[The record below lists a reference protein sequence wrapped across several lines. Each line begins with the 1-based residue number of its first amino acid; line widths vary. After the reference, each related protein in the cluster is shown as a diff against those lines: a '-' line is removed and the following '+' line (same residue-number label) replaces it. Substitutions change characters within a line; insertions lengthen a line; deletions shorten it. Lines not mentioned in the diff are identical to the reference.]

1 MKSNRLLLTLAW
13 LLVAWVGK
21 AQYTEDILG
30 TTYQQQ
36 TICMPDDY
44 EGKTVSTLVRKAEP
58 QTGRRAIL
66 YIHGYNDYFFQAQLG
81 DSVAAH
87 GYNFYALD
95 LRKYGRSLLP
105 NQDAFYCRSLDEYFA
120 DIDTAIAL
128 IQKEG
133 SREIILMGHSTGG
146 LISSYYLKHHPQAPV
161 VGLALNSPFL
171 DWNFGW
177 LMESVAIP
185 TVSFL
190 GKFFP
195 DWIIQGTSGDASY
208 AKSLLQTFKGEWTFD
223 TSLKMPLGHPKK
235 AGWIRAIHSA
245 QQDIQ
250 DECAIQCPILLLSS
264 TRSYPETNEWHD
276 EYMSSD
282 IVLSVEDIQKFG
294 KQLGP
299 NVTAQEIEG
308 GMHDLIL
315 SPKPARD
322 HTYQILFGWLDSIK

>member
-1 MKSNRLLLTLAW
+1 MKSNRLLLTLTW
-13 LLVAWVGK
+13 LLVAWVGR

-30 TTYQQQ
+30 TTYQRQ

-177 LMESVAIP
+177 FMESVAIP

-190 GKFFP
+190 GKFSP
-195 DWIIQGTSGDASY
+195 TG
-208 AKSLLQTFKGEWTFD
+208 LFKEPVEIPR
-223 TSLKMPLGHPKK
+223 MPKVCCKPSKENGH
-235 AGWIRAIHSA
+235 S
-245 QQDIQ
+245 
-250 DECAIQCPILLLSS
+250 IL
-264 TRSYPETNEWHD
+264 P
-276 EYMSSD
+276 
-282 IVLSVEDIQKFG
+282 
-294 KQLGP
+294 
-299 NVTAQEIEG
+299 
-308 GMHDLIL
+308 
-315 SPKPARD
+315 
-322 HTYQILFGWLDSIK
+322 

>member
-13 LLVAWVGK
+13 LLVAWVSK

-30 TTYQQQ
+30 ATYQQQ
-36 TICMPDDY
+36 TISMPDDY

-81 DSVAAH
+81 DSVVAH

-177 LMESVAIP
+177 FMESVAIP

-223 TSLKMPLGHPKK
+223 TSLKMP
-235 AGWIRAIHSA
+235 AGYGLFIPHNKTYKTSVPSNALS
-245 QQDIQ
+245 
-250 DECAIQCPILLLSS
+250 CCSLLHVHTRKQMNGTTNICLRISFFRSMTSRSS
-264 TRSYPETNEWHD
+264 GNSWDRT
-276 EYMSSD
+276 
-282 IVLSVEDIQKFG
+282 
-294 KQLGP
+294 
-299 NVTAQEIEG
+299 
-308 GMHDLIL
+308 
-315 SPKPARD
+315 
-322 HTYQILFGWLDSIK
+322 

>member
-1 MKSNRLLLTLAW
+1 
-13 LLVAWVGK
+13 
-21 AQYTEDILG
+21 
-30 TTYQQQ
+30 
-36 TICMPDDY
+36 
-44 EGKTVSTLVRKAEP
+44 
-58 QTGRRAIL
+58 
-66 YIHGYNDYFFQAQLG
+66 
-81 DSVAAH
+81 
-87 GYNFYALD
+87 
-95 LRKYGRSLLP
+95 
-105 NQDAFYCRSLDEYFA
+105 
-120 DIDTAIAL
+120 
-128 IQKEG
+128 
-133 SREIILMGHSTGG
+133 
-146 LISSYYLKHHPQAPV
+146 
-161 VGLALNSPFL
+161 
-171 DWNFGW
+171 
-177 LMESVAIP
+177 MESVAIP

-282 IVLSVEDIQKFG
+282 IVLSVDDIQKFG

-308 GMHDLIL
+308 GIHDLIL

>member
-13 LLVAWVGK
+13 LLVAWVGR

-30 TTYQQQ
+30 ATYQQQ

-81 DSVAAH
+81 DSVVAH

-146 LISSYYLKHHPQAPV
+146 LISSYYLAPV

-177 LMESVAIP
+177 FMESVAIP

-223 TSLKMPLGHPKK
+223 TSLKCR
-235 AGWIRAIHSA
+235 WV
-245 QQDIQ
+245 
-250 DECAIQCPILLLSS
+250 ILKRPVGYGLFIPHNKTYKTSVPSNALSCCFLLRVHTRKQMNGTTNICLRISFFRSMTSRSS
-264 TRSYPETNEWHD
+264 GNSWDRT
-276 EYMSSD
+276 
-282 IVLSVEDIQKFG
+282 
-294 KQLGP
+294 
-299 NVTAQEIEG
+299 
-308 GMHDLIL
+308 
-315 SPKPARD
+315 
-322 HTYQILFGWLDSIK
+322 

>member
-1 MKSNRLLLTLAW
+1 MKPKCLLLTLAL
-13 LLVAWVGK
+13 LLVVLAGK
-21 AQYTEDILG
+21 AQYTTDILG
-30 TTYQQQ
+30 TNYQRQ
-36 TICMPDDY
+36 TIDMPNDY
-44 EGKTVSTLVRKAEP
+44 EGKTVCTLVRKVEP
-58 QTGRRAIL
+58 QAGRKAIL

-81 DSVAAH
+81 DSVTAH

-105 NQDAFYCRSLDEYFA
+105 NQDAFYCRSLNEYFA

-133 SREIILMGHSTGG
+133 SREIVLMAHSTGG
-146 LISSYYLKHHPQAPV
+146 LISSYYLKYHPQAPV
-161 VGLALNSPFL
+161 VGLVLNSPFL

-177 LMESVAIP
+177 FMESVAIP

-195 DWIIQGTSGDASY
+195 NWIIQGTSGDASY
-208 AKSLLQTFKGEWTFD
+208 AKSLLKTFKGEWTFD

-250 DECAIQCPILLLSS
+250 GSCAIQCPILLLSS
-264 TRSYPETNEWHD
+264 TRSFPETDEWHD

-282 IVLSVEDIQKFG
+282 IVLSVDDIQKYG

-299 NVTAQEIEG
+299 NVTAREIEG
-308 GMHDLIL
+308 GIHDLIL

-322 HTYQILFGWLDSIK
+322 YTYQILFGWLDSIK